1 MNFSRSEILSYA
13 VTGMHCAACSSRIER
28 VCAKLPGVEKAEVS
42 LAAETARITLTPAVL
57 EAAPGSASDAQAR
70 AARLARKSAEIIA
83 AIRKLGFGAREL
95 TAFGAGAETAENPAL
110 KRFAEQRAA
119 QAAELAARLRELRF
133 ALLFAAV
140 LLYVSMG
147 EMLGLPLPG
156 FLSPHHAPLNFAL
169 AQLLCCLPLLYAGRG
184 FYFSGIP
191 AFFRR
196 IPNMDSLVAMGTLA
210 AFLYSL
216 WNTIAIGRQFFL
228 PGQSEAVMAL
238 VMDLYYES
246 AGVLIALIS
255 LGKYLELLSRSRTSR
270 ALEGLLEL
278 SPEQATLL
286 PDGVPGG
293 AGRIIPAASV
303 QVGDVLLVRP
313 GERVPVDGVIL
324 EGASSLDESML
335 TGESLPVD
343 KCRGDEAAA
352 GTFNLQGVFTMRAR
366 KVGQDTVLARIAAL
380 VQEAGFSKAPI
391 AALADR
397 ISLYFVPAVML
408 IAICSGL
415 SWLAAGAPPGA
426 ALRIFVAVLVIA
438 CPCAMG
444 LATPISIMV
453 GAGRGAELG
462 VLVKNGTA
470 LENASKLKI
479 LVLDK
484 TGTLT
489 LGKPRLTDLEILER
503 GAENMAWPDYAL
515 VPGLERL
522 DKKSFALQAAGALE
536 IFSEHP
542 LAKAVLQAAEEDR
555 AKRGLHGQPLAVT
568 DFLAL
573 PGKGVRG
580 SFAGCLGDFMLGS
593 PALAREALAQR
604 PEISGTVNGDA
615 YARELDLCL
624 DALTGQGKTP
634 LILLRKAGSAAG
646 SGCAGFLPLAVLA
659 VADSLRPESRAV
671 VNELKNMGLRVLM
684 LTGDNKKTASAVALS
699 LGLDETLAEVLPED
713 KADKIRELQAQGF
726 KVGMVG
732 DGVNDAPALAFAD
745 VGFAVSSGIDI
756 AVEAGDIVLMR
767 GGLGDLVTAIG
778 LGRATVRN
786 IRQNLFWAFAY
797 NIVGIPVAAGVL
809 LLFGGPALSPMLAGA
824 AMALSS
830 VSVVTNALRLRFFG
844 KRPAR
849 EV

>member
-1 MNFSRSEILSYA
+1 
-13 VTGMHCAACSSRIER
+13 
-28 VCAKLPGVEKAEVS
+28 
-42 LAAETARITLTPAVL
+42 
-57 EAAPGSASDAQAR
+57 
-70 AARLARKSAEIIA
+70 
-83 AIRKLGFGAREL
+83 
-95 TAFGAGAETAENPAL
+95 
-110 KRFAEQRAA
+110 
-119 QAAELAARLRELRF
+119 
-133 ALLFAAV
+133 
-140 LLYVSMG
+140 
-147 EMLGLPLPG
+147 
-156 FLSPHHAPLNFAL
+156 
-169 AQLLCCLPLLYAGRG
+169 
-184 FYFSGIP
+184 
-191 AFFRR
+191 
-196 IPNMDSLVAMGTLA
+196 
-210 AFLYSL
+210 
-216 WNTIAIGRQFFL
+216 
-228 PGQSEAVMAL
+228 
-238 VMDLYYES
+238 
-246 AGVLIALIS
+246 
-255 LGKYLELLSRSRTSR
+255 
-270 ALEGLLEL
+270 
-278 SPEQATLL
+278 
-286 PDGVPGG
+286 
-293 AGRIIPAASV
+293 
-303 QVGDVLLVRP
+303 
-313 GERVPVDGVIL
+313 
-324 EGASSLDESML
+324 ML

-343 KCRGDEAAA
+343 KSRGDEAAA
-352 GTFNLQGVFTMRAR
+352 GTFNRQGVFTMRAR

-397 ISLYFVPAVML
+397 ISLYFVPVVML
-408 IAICSGL
+408 VALCSGL
-415 SWLAAGAPPGA
+415 SWLAAGASPGE

-470 LENASKLKI
+470 LENASKLKV

-489 LGKPRLTDLEILER
+489 LGKPCLTDLAVLER
-503 GAENMAWPDYAL
+503 SVENMDWPDYARL
-515 VPGLERL
+515 PGLERL
-522 DKKSFALQAAGALE
+522 DKSSFALQAAGALE

-542 LAKAVLQAAEEDR
+542 LAQAVLQAAEEDR
-555 AKRGLHGQPLAVT
+555 TRQGLHLQPLAVAN
-568 DFLAL
+568 FLAL

-580 SFAGCLGDFMLGS
+580 SFSGGLGDFMLGS
-593 PALAREALAQR
+593 PALAREALARR
-604 PEISGTVNGDA
+604 PEILPGEAEGTA
-615 YARELDLCL
+615 YAQELDLCL

-634 LILLRKAGSAAG
+634 LVLLRKAESAPG
-646 SGCAGFLPLAVLA
+646 GGYAGFLPLAVLA

-684 LTGDNKKTASAVALS
+684 LTGDNRKTASAVALS
-699 LGLDETLAEVLPED
+699 LGLDEILAEVLPED

-745 VGFAVSSGIDI
+745 VGFAVSNGIDI

-844 KRPAR
+844 K
-849 EV
+849 

>member
-1 MNFSRSEILSYA
+1 LSYA

-42 LAAETARITLTPAVL
+42 LAAETARITL
-57 EAAPGSASDAQAR
+57 APGALEGAPGTASDAQAH
-70 AARLARKSAEIIA
+70 AARLAQKSAEIIA
-83 AIRKLGFGAREL
+83 RIHKLGFGAREL
-95 TAFGAGAETAENPAL
+95 TALGAGAKNSENPVL

-119 QAAELAARLRELRF
+119 QAAELASRLRELRF
-133 ALLFAAV
+133 ALFFAAI

-184 FYFSGIP
+184 FYFSGLP

-216 WNTIAIGRQFFL
+216 WNTIALGRLFFL
-228 PGQSEAVMAL
+228 PEPASHAAPGQSEAIMAL

-255 LGKYLELLSRSRTSR
+255 LGKYLELLSRSRTSK
-270 ALEGLLEL
+270 ALEGLLDL

-286 PDGVPGG
+286 PEGVPGG
-293 AGRIIPAASV
+293 ASRIIPAASV

-343 KCRGDEAAA
+343 KSRGDEAAA
-352 GTFNLQGVFTMRAR
+352 GTFNRQGVFTMRAR

-380 VQEAGFSKAPI
+380 
-391 AALADR
+391 ADR

-408 IAICSGL
+408 VAICSGL
-415 SWLAAGAPPGA
+415 SWLAAGASPGA

-489 LGKPRLTDLEILER
+489 LGKPRLTDLTILER
-503 GAENMAWPDYAL
+503 GAENMDWPDYAL

-536 IFSEHP
+536 VFSEHP

-555 AKRGLHGQPLAVT
+555 AKRGLHGRPLVVA

-580 SFAGCLGDFMLGS
+580 SFAGGLGDFMLGS

-604 PEISGTVNGDA
+604 AEISGKVNGTA

-646 SGCAGFLPLAVLA
+646 SVAGGCAGFIPLAVLA

-684 LTGDNKKTASAVALS
+684 LTGDNKKTAAAVALS

-745 VGFAVSSGIDI
+745 VGFAVSNGIDI

-767 GGLGDLVTAIG
+767 GGLGDLVTAVG

-844 KRPAR
+844 KRPAQ